1 MSDFINAWMALE
13 PADDD
18 GLAETHVAASG
29 PWELSVTMDR
39 SGGVMWSVA
48 GPDGGAAGQALS
60 VRAGMQAAVSEAR
73 RRLARIQTLLDD
85 LWPGAGYGAPGT
97 PSDVPRSLSRER

>member
-1 MSDFINAWMALE
+1 MEVVAEYCEKEQPVSDFINAWMALE
-13 PADDD
+13 TADGD

-73 RRLARIQTLLDD
+73 RRLARIQALLDD
-85 LWPGAGYGAPGT
+85 LWPGAG
-97 PSDVPRSLSRER
+97 